1 MKNTERTFQL
11 GIHTYTLHVNGLGE
25 SWGYKNVEEYEWR
38 NKKSIDLWQL
48 MDLAVEWELDGLDV
62 TNVDLESLDPEN
74 LAKVKAAA
82 EDHNLYLEYNCALN
96 SMADPRI
103 NATVKDA
110 LLISKA
116 IGADL
121 AKFSLDI
128 RRPRPIYGSCFHPD
142 VMRQLC
148 DAYDQFK
155 ANISLMEELGIEVSI
170 ENHTETFSDEIL
182 WLVNRLN
189 HPLVGTCVDTINS
202 WPVMESPE
210 ECIEKM
216 APLANCCHF
225 CDNEI
230 VIDSDGT
237 HFLGVALG
245 TGDIDCVKAL
255 QTLKEKAPNLR
266 RITFE
271 VEYKM
276 GDEPLEEARK
286 NEVELCKNSINY
298 MCNVLKV
305 GVRNR

>member
-1 MKNTERTFQL
+1 
-11 GIHTYTLHVNGLGE
+11 
-25 SWGYKNVEEYEWR
+25 
-38 NKKSIDLWQL
+38 
-48 MDLAVEWELDGLDV
+48 
-62 TNVDLESLDPEN
+62 
-74 LAKVKAAA
+74 
-82 EDHNLYLEYNCALN
+82 
-96 SMADPRI
+96 
-103 NATVKDA
+103 
-110 LLISKA
+110 
-116 IGADL
+116 
-121 AKFSLDI
+121 
-128 RRPRPIYGSCFHPD
+128 
-142 VMRQLC
+142 
-148 DAYDQFK
+148 
-155 ANISLMEELGIEVSI
+155 
-170 ENHTETFSDEIL
+170 
-182 WLVNRLN
+182 
-189 HPLVGTCVDTINS
+189 
-202 WPVMESPE
+202 
-210 ECIEKM
+210 M